1 MDIWVVKMYWESN
14 PLYCYHVNWE

>member
-1 MDIWVVKMYWESN
+1 MDIWVVKMYWESD